1 MNIFSTD
8 YILFSLGGIGV
19 SLLELLSVI
28 IGLTNVFL
36 AGRGKS
42 INYWF
47 GYLYALLLFFLF
59 MQKHLYS
66 SMLLQPISLTIA
78 IFGHYRWTHPRL
90 NEANEKKELKISIMK
105 SRERVS
111 FIAIIVAFTVLWGFF
126 VTWSGKMFPDLF
138 PSATRPFLDALVLG
152 LMLVAQY
159 LSAQKKLD
167 CWAVWLIVNTTNI
180 ILYLFAGLIF
190 MPIVSGVYL
199 LLAFFG
205 FASWKKQ
212 WRAQND
218 AIN

>member
-8 YILFSLGGIGV
+8 FILFSLGGIGV

-36 AGRGKS
+36 DGRGKS

-47 GYLYALLLFFLF
+47 GYVYALLLFFLF

-66 SMLLQPISLTIA
+66 SMILQPISLTIA
-78 IFGHYRWTHPRL
+78 IFGHYRWTHPKK
-90 NEANEKKELKISIMK
+90 NESNENKELKISVMK
-105 SRERVS
+105 NSERVS
-111 FIAIIVAFTVLWGFF
+111 FLAIVIAFTVLWGFF
-126 VTWSGKMFPDLF
+126 VTWAGKTF
-138 PSATRPFLDALVLG
+138 PSTFPAATRPFLDAFVLG
-152 LMLVAQY
+152 MMLVAQY

-167 CWAVWLIVNTTNI
+167 CWGVWLIVNTTNI
-180 ILYLFAGLIF
+180 ILYISAGLIF

-212 WRAQND
+212 WRAQDD